1 MGVAGRTLLGLALGL
16 VLAVRG
22 DGGCGEGVTNGA
34 EWPCPRIVIL
44 GAAGVGKSTL
54 ANVLLGRPKTF
65 NENGDPECF
74 NVGNNNAGA
83 GVGVTRKTCGKK
95 GKWLNTAKEFT
106 VIDTPGFGEKLED
119 EANILKDLV
128 NKLKHDFKSINT
140 FMILFKD
147 SDSRETYSFMR
158 MVSMLSEM
166 FGDDFWNN
174 VIIGV
179 TFWKYDERSINER
192 KTRGVTEQTFLADK
206 RKGLKDAAMEK
217 ADNESKIGEIIDKLE
232 GVFINAFYDTEPIDK
247 NAAEKFQSNT
257 DKLFQIATENKLFEC
272 KDIQTVKNELAV
284 LKELKQNLTRD
295 MDLLKE
301 KRDDLAEQSADANGK
316 LTECREKQKEI
327 SEDCD
332 NGQKAAQAGLGVG
345 MFAVGLLVGA
355 LLVVWFKFFRN
366 SREGMDDDD
375 DVSIEDGEKTAE
387 DPLHEK
393 EQS

>member
-1 MGVAGRTLLGLALGL
+1 MWQEREMAQYSQRGEFSSFAPIQFYLTLFLFQNM
-16 VLAVRG
+16 VNI
-22 DGGCGEGVTNGA
+22 TIN
-34 EWPCPRIVIL
+34 
-44 GAAGVGKSTL
+44 S
-54 ANVLLGRPKTF
+54 F
-65 NENGDPECF
+65 
-74 NVGNNNAGA
+74 
-83 GVGVTRKTCGKK
+83 
-95 GKWLNTAKEFT
+95 AKPNFVQFT

-174 VIIGV
+174 VVIGV

-192 KTRGVTEQTFLADK
+192 KTRRVTEQTFLADK

-217 ADNESKIGEIIDKLE
+217 ADKESTIGEIIDKLE

-366 SREGMDDDD
+366 SR
-375 DVSIEDGEKTAE
+375 VSVTLRLMLHFLPHV
-387 DPLHEK
+387 PLVPY
-393 EQS
+393 